1 MPKLFARAFA
11 ALLFTFAGVAAQA
24 QQQPPNTIVEA
35 HPALW
40 TVHTPNATAYLLG
53 SIHLLPPN
61 VHWQTPQILAAMKS
75 ADVFVF
81 EVPIDQAATQQIAD
95 YIDKNGTLPRGV
107 TLPSLLSPE
116 QLKDYNAALKTTGV
130 IPALVIDKRPW
141 LATLVFD
148 VASAVHAH
156 YSIGSGVDHLVHVY
170 AESQHRRIA
179 NFETV
184 ADQLALFTPKD
195 RKLEVKEFDINLKEM
210 QSDPNELNDLVTAWE
225 KGDANRVAAI
235 MNKGLSGDPDAEK
248 ALLED
253 RNAKWVAELKTMLQ
267 QKHTYFI
274 TVGAGHLV
282 GPKSVPAML
291 RAAGYKVDG
300 P

>member
-1 MPKLFARAFA
+1 MKYLTRALA
-11 ALLFTFAGVAAQA
+11 ALLFVFAGVPAQS
-24 QQQPPNTIVEA
+24 QQRQNAVVEA
-35 HPALW
+35 HPAMW

-53 SIHLLPPN
+53 SIHLLPAN
-61 VHWQTPQILAAMKS
+61 VHWQTPQIQAAMKN

-81 EVPIDQAATQQIAD
+81 EAPIDQTATQQIAD
-95 YIDKNGTLPRGV
+95 YINKNGTLPPGV
-107 TLPSLLSPE
+107 TLPSLLSPQ
-116 QLKDYNAALKTTGV
+116 QLKDYNAALKLTG
-130 IPALVIDKRPW
+130 INPALVINKRPW

-148 VASAVHAH
+148 VASAVNAH
-156 YSIGSGVDHLVHVY
+156 YAIDSGVDHMVHIY
-170 AESQHRRIA
+170 AEGQHKRIT

-184 ADQLALFTPKD
+184 NDQLALFTPKD
-195 RKLEVKEFDINLKEM
+195 QKLEIKEFDVNLKEL

-225 KGDANRVAAI
+225 KGDAKGVAAL
-235 MNKGLSGDPDAEK
+235 MNKGLSSDPDAEK

-253 RNAKWVAELKTMLQ
+253 RNTKWLGELKTMLQ